1 LLVITPDGAIE
12 YVNERKPLTAVNFD
26 DLTGITLQVHGQSFS
41 DSTSVTLQ
49 VWIDLHHRDGRKTKW
64 RSTSFADNLQAVSLR
79 SRPGL
84 LTDRSR
90 ADQLPVLVPL
100 AAAARFSPR
109 LLQPVAAP

>member
-49 VWIDLHHRDGRKTKW
+49 VWIDLHHREGRKTKW
-64 RSTSFADNLQAVSLR
+64 RSTSFADNLQAVRCGRGPACSLT
-79 SRPGL
+79 G
-84 LTDRSR
+84 
-90 ADQLPVLVPL
+90 
-100 AAAARFSPR
+100 AAPISCRFSFP
-109 LLQPVAAP
+109 